1 MITTSLLWR
10 GDNQHTLR
18 ALLPELAGRVRCV
31 YLDPPYNTGAAQK
44 GGEAGY
50 ADTMPREIWRAF
62 IAERLELCRALL
74 TEDGSL
80 WVQLDDNE
88 LDVTKLVLDE
98 LFGRAQ
104 FIARVTVEARA
115 PSAFSTVNKG
125 LFKSSEYL
133 LWYARDR
140 QRLRFNPQR
149 VPCERDRMYNLF
161 VQNPEDPPAAW
172 RLTRLQDAAAAQ
184 RVSVD
189 ALVLSAPERVARLA
203 SIHPVKAGRAIL
215 EAKARSVVDPDQ
227 VIVVHREAHPD
238 QLVLRGQQ
246 LILYDKQVSVI
257 DGQRTPSR
265 PLTNIWTDIAWE
277 GIAAEGG
284 ARYKEGKKPERLL
297 RRVLQLSTDP
307 GDWVLDPFMGSG
319 TTPAVAAKM
328 GRRFVGLEQ
337 GPVFEV
343 AVARLER
350 VLAGQDPTGV
360 SRAEGYGGGGDVLEV
375 RRAPPTA
382 HNGGMAGGGSSPA

>member
-10 GDNQHTLR
+10 GDNLHTLR

-31 YLDPPYNTGAAQK
+31 YLDPPYNTGAAKK

-50 ADTMPREIWRAF
+50 ADAMPREAWRAF
-62 IAERLELCRALL
+62 MAERLEMCRALL
-74 TEDGSL
+74 AEDGSL

-88 LDVTKLVLDE
+88 LDTTKLLLDE

-104 FIARVTVEARA
+104 FIARITVEARA

-125 LFKSSEYL
+125 LFKASEYL

-149 VPCERDRMYNLF
+149 VPCLRDRMYNLF
-161 VQNPEDPPAAW
+161 VENPEAPPAAW
-172 RLTRLQDAAAAQ
+172 RLIRLQDAAAALGL
-184 RVSVD
+184 SVE
-189 ALVLSAPERVARLA
+189 ALVLQAPGRVARLA

-215 EAKARSVVDPDQ
+215 AAKERSKAAPDQ
-227 VIVVHREAHPD
+227 VIVVPRAGHDD

-246 LILYDKQVSVI
+246 LILYEKQVSVI
-257 DGQRTPSR
+257 DGERTPSR

-343 AVARLER
+343 AAGRLAR
-350 VLAGQDPTGV
+350 VLAGRDNTGV
-360 SRAEGYGGGGDVLEV
+360 SRAEGYSGGGDVEV
-375 RRAPPTA
+375 RREAPA
-382 HNGGMAGGGSSPA
+382 DHSAGIDGGGSSPA

>member
-1 MITTSLLWR
+1 MAT
-10 GDNQHTLR
+10 
-18 ALLPELAGRVRCV
+18 
-31 YLDPPYNTGAAQK
+31 
-44 GGEAGY
+44 
-50 ADTMPREIWRAF
+50 
-62 IAERLELCRALL
+62 
-74 TEDGSL
+74 
-80 WVQLDDNE
+80 
-88 LDVTKLVLDE
+88 
-98 LFGRAQ
+98 
-104 FIARVTVEARA
+104 
-115 PSAFSTVNKG
+115 
-125 LFKSSEYL
+125 
-133 LWYARDR
+133 
-140 QRLRFNPQR
+140 
-149 VPCERDRMYNLF
+149 
-161 VQNPEDPPAAW
+161 
-172 RLTRLQDAAAAQ
+172 
-184 RVSVD
+184 
-189 ALVLSAPERVARLA
+189 
-203 SIHPVKAGRAIL
+203 
-215 EAKARSVVDPDQ
+215 PDQ
-227 VIVVHREAHPD
+227 VIVVPRQGLSD

-297 RRVLQLSTDP
+297 RRVLQLCTDP

-360 SRAEGYGGGGDVLEV
+360 SRVEGYGGGGALEV
-375 RRAPPTA
+375 RLEPPTD
-382 HNGGMAGGGSSPA
+382 HKGGMAGGGSSPA

>member
-10 GDNQHTLR
+10 GDNQDTLR
-18 ALLPELAGRVRCV
+18 ALLPDLAGQVRCV

-50 ADTMPREIWRAF
+50 ADAMPRDVWRAF
-62 IAERLELCRALL
+62 MAERLELCRGLL
-74 TEDGSL
+74 SADGSL

-88 LDVTKLVLDE
+88 LDTTKLLLDE

-104 FIARVTVEARA
+104 FIARITVEARA

-125 LFKSSEYL
+125 LFKASEYL

-140 QRLRFNPQR
+140 QRLRFTPQR

-161 VQNPEDPPAAW
+161 VENPEDPPASW
-172 RLTRLQDAAAAQ
+172 RLTRLQDAALE
-184 RVSVD
+184 RRLGVD
-189 ALVLSAPERVARLA
+189 ALVLKAPERVARLA

-215 EAKARSVVDPDQ
+215 AAKERSMATPDQ
-227 VIVVHREAHPD
+227 VIVVPREGHPD

-246 LILYDKQVSVI
+246 LILYDKQVTVI
-257 DGQRTPSR
+257 DGQRSPSR

-343 AVARLER
+343 AVKRLER
-350 VLAGQDPTGV
+350 VIAGLDTTGV
-360 SRAEGYGGGGDVLEV
+360 SRVEGYTGGGDLTV
-375 RRAPPTA
+375 RREGPGAQSD
-382 HNGGMAGGGSSPA
+382 GIGGGGSSPA

>member
-18 ALLPELAGRVRCV
+18 ALLPTLAGQVRCV

-44 GGEAGY
+44 GGEGGY
-50 ADTMPREIWRAF
+50 ADAMPREAWRAF
-62 IAERLELCRALL
+62 MAERLGLCRELL
-74 TEDGSL
+74 AEDGSL

-88 LDVTKLVLDE
+88 LDTTKLLLDE

-125 LFKSSEYL
+125 LFKASEYL

-140 QRLRFNPQR
+140 QRLRVNPQR

-161 VQNPEDPPAAW
+161 VENPEAPPEAW
-172 RLTRLQDAAAAQ
+172 RLTSLRDAAAA
-184 RVSVD
+184 RSTSVD
-189 ALVLSAPERVARLA
+189 ALVLKAPERVARLA

-215 EAKARSVVDPDQ
+215 AAKERSKAAPDQ
-227 VIVVHREAHPD
+227 VIVVPRAGHPD

-246 LILYDKQVSVI
+246 LILYDKQISVI
-257 DGQRTPSR
+257 DGARTPSR

-337 GPVFEV
+337 GPVFEI
-343 AVARLER
+343 AVSRLAR
-350 VLAGQDPTGV
+350 VLDGRDTTGV
-360 SRAEGYGGGGDVLEV
+360 SRVEGYHGGGALEV
-375 RRAPPTA
+375 RRDAPA
-382 HNGGMAGGGSSPA
+382 DHSAGIGGGGSSPA

>member
-10 GDNQHTLR
+10 GDNRDTLR
-18 ALLPELAGRVRCV
+18 ALLPELAGSVRCV

-44 GGEAGY
+44 GGEDGY
-50 ADTMPREIWRAF
+50 ADAMPREAWRAF
-62 IAERLELCRALL
+62 MAERLELCRSLL
-74 TEDGSL
+74 SEDGSL

-88 LDVTKLVLDE
+88 LDTTRLLLDE

-104 FIARVTVEARA
+104 FIARITVEARA

-125 LFKSSEYL
+125 LFKASEYL

-149 VPCERDRMYNLF
+149 VPCPRDRMYNLY
-161 VQNPEDPPAAW
+161 VQNAEAPPESW
-172 RLTRLQDAAAAQ
+172 RLVRLADAAAAQ
-184 RVSVD
+184 GLSVD
-189 ALVLSAPERVARLA
+189 ALVLRSPERVARLA

-215 EAKARSVVDPDQ
+215 AARAQSLASPEQ
-227 VIVVHREAHPD
+227 VIVVPREGHPD

-297 RRVLQLSTDP
+297 RRVLQLSSDP

-328 GRRFVGLEQ
+328 GRRFVGLER

-343 AVARLER
+343 AAARLER
-350 VLAGQDPTGV
+350 VLAGADPTGITKL
-360 SRAEGYGGGGDVLEV
+360 EGYGGGGAMEL
-375 RRAPPTA
+375 RREPPEA
-382 HNGGMAGGGSSPA
+382 RQRAGIGGGGSSPA